1 MSSYFTALQRKLKDK
16 YKLEIENFKF
26 SGLVGNQR
34 WIRVSVSDEEPIID
48 FFDREQTFPAVIL
61 VEEKQEKIVRLLD
74 LGDDYKAQTIDDQ
87 NIWSNTFLYNPV
99 RYIDERLIYSNYLL
113 FGGAEIYY
121 TEFHT
126 NDAEDLINA
135 YEVYGLDFAF
145 IVSEIK
151 LRNRGKLYIDLLPE
165 PLKFIRKG
173 LFWGHKIPSNDN
185 KMTTSSL
192 LPFLKLN
199 LIIAKALEHEETID
213 KLFTNRFALLDYY
226 EQKIFPK
233 ICLSKL
239 NKRYEPNENL
249 RDFELR
255 VNLMFD
261 FLRNNSELVKKIE
274 KEIF

>member
-1 MSSYFTALQRKLKDK
+1 MSSYFTALQRKLKNK

-26 SGLVGNQR
+26 SGLVGKQR
-34 WIRVSVSDEEPIID
+34 WIRVSVSDEEPIVK
-48 FFDREQTFPAVIL
+48 FFDQEQTFPAVIL
-61 VEEKQEKIVRLLD
+61 VEGKREKIVRLLD
-74 LGDDYKAQTIDDQ
+74 LGDDYKAQAIDDQ
-87 NIWSNTFLYNPV
+87 NIWDNTLLYNPV

-145 IVSEIK
+145 IVSEIR
-151 LRNRGKLYIDLLPE
+151 LRSRGKLYIDLLPE
-165 PLKFIRKG
+165 PLRFIRKG

-192 LPFLKLN
+192 LSFLKLN
-199 LIIAKALEHEETID
+199 LIIAKALEYEEIID

-226 EQKIFPK
+226 EQKIFPE

-239 NKRYEPNENL
+239 NKEYKPNKNL

-261 FLRNNSELVKKIE
+261 FLRNNSELIKKIE